1 MLPYWTLL
9 SSRLTSC
16 GRLDLADNTST
27 VSGFLAQ
34 DLGPT
39 LLPATDSKVKL
50 THLPTGETVSVQSFR
65 SQPQNR
71 KKAFEILEARLF
83 NRKLE
88 EEGKSNA
95 IQRRELL
102 ANKRVRS
109 YVYYRVSAATGT
121 DELAD
126 RRPIRSTRSPTC
138 SPFARKRMVCRT
150 PLAPSMVGST
160 TCKANKIS
168 RRSSRS
174 WIRTGQPTL
183 DNES

>member
-1 MLPYWTLL
+1 VV
-9 SSRLTSC
+9 SSPKI
-16 GRLDLADNTST
+16 
-27 VSGFLAQ
+27 
-34 DLGPT
+34 LGPT

-71 KKAFEILEARLF
+71 KKAFEILEARLL

-126 RRPIRSTRSPTC
+126 RSLQNEVINHGLPKTDPLHTLSNM
-138 SPFARKRMVCRT
+138 FAVRT
-150 PLAPSMVGST
+150 ETNGLSDSLGAIHG
-160 TCKANKIS
+160 
-168 RRSSRS
+168 R
-174 WIRTGQPTL
+174 L
-183 DNES
+183 DDLQGEQDFEAFVEELDQDGAADA